1 MRLRDACLLAC
12 GAALA
17 VSATLAAADQVYT
30 WTDSEGHA
38 HFSQTPPPGASTGG
52 QQVKVVVAPPDPQSL
67 QNEQAL
73 MQAQQDHKDKAKDA
87 ADKDKPD
94 PKAEAAKKQQCDD
107 LRSKLNVLQQSG
119 RTATTDAQ
127 GNLTYLDDDAR
138 AKQIAAIQDQIAQ
151 NCSPAR

>member
-1 MRLRDACLLAC
+1 MRLRDACWLAC

-17 VSATLAAADQVYT
+17 LSATLAAADQVYK
-30 WTDSEGHA
+30 WTDSEGHV
-38 HFSQTPPPGASTGG
+38 HFSQTPPPGATSGV
-52 QQVKVVVAPPDPQSL
+52 QQVKVAVPPPDPQSL

-73 MQAQQDHKDKAKDA
+73 MQAQQDQQQKAKDA

-119 RTATTDAQ
+119 LAATTDAQ

-138 AKQIAAIQDQIAQ
+138 AKQIAAVQDQIAQ
-151 NCSPAR
+151 NCSGGK